1 MTEIAKAAP
10 QFTVKPVVASEVPGS
25 SRIWSVDVLRGLVMV
40 VMALD
45 HTRDYLTYL
54 RFQPEDLTRSYPALF
69 FTRWITHFCAP
80 LFFFLAGTGAYLLR
94 SKYGATG
101 RVARFLW
108 TRGLWLIFLEF
119 TVIEYAWTFVPW
131 YFGGVIWSLGCAM
144 IILAVL
150 VWLPEP
156 VILAL
161 GLVVVG
167 AHDLTDGIKIQ
178 TLGSFAPV
186 WSLLHRTGTVPHN
199 QFFVLFPILPW
210 AAVMALGYV
219 FGRALLRSKQDRQRI
234 ALRLG
239 LLATLLF
246 VCLRAFNAY
255 GNPTAD
261 IAFNSAGD
269 WHPQA
274 TWAMSVV
281 AFLDVE
287 KYPASLQFLLMTLGP
302 SLILLSYLNQ
312 IRPGSALERIFHPLL
327 IFGRVPL
334 FFYVL
339 HLYVIHVLAII
350 LALAF
355 HQPVKWLLH
364 GAFWMNRLPPG
375 YGHGLP
381 MIYAMWLLAVALLYV
396 PCAWFAGLK
405 QRKRSRWL
413 SYV

>member
-1 MTEIAKAAP
+1 MAETVRTAP
-10 QFTVKPVVASEVPGS
+10 EFTVKPVAALEPSES

-54 RFQPEDLTRSYPALF
+54 RFQPEDLARSYPALF

-94 SKYGATG
+94 SKSETTG
-101 RVARFLW
+101 RVATFLW
-108 TRGLWLIFLEF
+108 TRGVWLIVLEF

-131 YFGGVIWSLGCAM
+131 HFGGVIWSLGCAM
-144 IILAVL
+144 IILGVL

-156 VILAL
+156 VILAF
-161 GLVVVG
+161 GLLVVG
-167 AHDLTDGIKIQ
+167 AHDLTDGVKLQ
-178 TLGSFAPV
+178 SLGSFAPL
-186 WSLLHRTGTVPHN
+186 WSLLHRTGTVPHTE
-199 QFFVLFPILPW
+199 FFVLFPILPW

-219 FGRALLRSKQDRQRI
+219 FGRVLLRSGENRRRLT
-234 ALRLG
+234 LRLG
-239 LLATLLF
+239 LVATLLF

-261 IAFNSAGD
+261 VAFNSAGA
-269 WHPQA
+269 WHSQA
-274 TWAMSVV
+274 SWAMTLV

-287 KYPASLQFLLMTLGP
+287 KYPPSLQFLLMTLGP
-302 SLILLSYLNQ
+302 SLIFLAYLDRV
-312 IRPGSALERIFHPLL
+312 RPGSTIEKILRPLL

-339 HLYVIHVLAII
+339 HLYAIHVLAII

-355 HQPVKWLLH
+355 HQPVQWLLH

-381 MIYAMWLLAVALLYV
+381 MIYAMWILVVALLYV
-396 PCAWFAGLK
+396 PCARFAALK
-405 QRKRSRWL
+405 QRKRSWWL
-413 SYV
+413 SYL

>member
-1 MTEIAKAAP
+1 MAETVRTAP
-10 QFTVKPVVASEVPGS
+10 EFTVKPVAALEPSES

-54 RFQPEDLTRSYPALF
+54 RFQPEDLARSYPALF

-94 SKYGATG
+94 SKSGATG
-101 RVARFLW
+101 RVAKFLW
-108 TRGLWLIFLEF
+108 TRGVWLIVLEF

-131 YFGGVIWSLGCAM
+131 HFGGVIWSLGCAM
-144 IILAVL
+144 IILGVL

-156 VILAL
+156 VILAF
-161 GLVVVG
+161 GLLVVG
-167 AHDLTDGIKIQ
+167 AHDLTDGVKLQ
-178 TLGSFAPV
+178 SLGSFAPL
-186 WSLLHRTGTVPHN
+186 WSLLHRTCTVPHTE
-199 QFFVLFPILPW
+199 FFVLFPILPW

-219 FGRALLRSKQDRQRI
+219 FGRVLLRSGENRRRLT
-234 ALRLG
+234 LRLG
-239 LLATLLF
+239 LVATLLF

-261 IAFNSAGD
+261 VAFNSAGA
-269 WHPQA
+269 WHSQA
-274 TWAMSVV
+274 SWAMTLV

-287 KYPASLQFLLMTLGP
+287 KYPPSLQFLLMTLGP
-302 SLILLSYLNQ
+302 SLIFLAYLDRV
-312 IRPGSALERIFHPLL
+312 RPGSTIEKILRPLL

-339 HLYVIHVLAII
+339 HLYAIHVLAII

-355 HQPVKWLLH
+355 HQPVQWLLH
-364 GAFWMNRLPPG
+364 GAFWMNRLPAG

-381 MIYAMWLLAVALLYV
+381 MIYAMWILIVALLYV
-396 PCAWFAGLK
+396 PCARFAALK
-405 QRKRSRWL
+405 QRKRSWWL
-413 SYV
+413 SYL

>member
-1 MTEIAKAAP
+1 MAETVRTAP
-10 QFTVKPVVASEVPGS
+10 EFTVKPVAALEPSES

-54 RFQPEDLTRSYPALF
+54 RFQPEDLARSYPALF

-94 SKYGATG
+94 SKSGTTG
-101 RVARFLW
+101 RVATFLW
-108 TRGLWLIFLEF
+108 TRGVWLIVLEF

-131 YFGGVIWSLGCAM
+131 HFGGVIWSLGCAM
-144 IILAVL
+144 IILGVL

-156 VILAL
+156 VILAF
-161 GLVVVG
+161 GLLVVG
-167 AHDLTDGIKIQ
+167 AHDLTDGVKLQ
-178 TLGSFAPV
+178 SLGSFAPL
-186 WSLLHRTGTVPHN
+186 WSLLHRTCTVPHTE
-199 QFFVLFPILPW
+199 FFVLFPILPW

-219 FGRALLRSKQDRQRI
+219 FGRVLLRSGENRRRLT
-234 ALRLG
+234 LRLG
-239 LLATLLF
+239 LVATLLF

-261 IAFNSAGD
+261 VAFNSAGA
-269 WHPQA
+269 WHSQA
-274 TWAMSVV
+274 SWAMTLV

-287 KYPASLQFLLMTLGP
+287 KYPPSLQFLLMTLGP
-302 SLILLSYLNQ
+302 SLIFLAYLDRV
-312 IRPGSALERIFHPLL
+312 RPGSTIEKILRPLL

-339 HLYVIHVLAII
+339 HLYAIHVLAII

-355 HQPVKWLLH
+355 HQPVQWLLH
-364 GAFWMNRLPPG
+364 GAFWMNRLPAG

-381 MIYAMWLLAVALLYV
+381 MIYAMWILIVALLYV
-396 PCAWFAGLK
+396 PCARFAALK
-405 QRKRSRWL
+405 QRKRSWWL
-413 SYV
+413 SYL